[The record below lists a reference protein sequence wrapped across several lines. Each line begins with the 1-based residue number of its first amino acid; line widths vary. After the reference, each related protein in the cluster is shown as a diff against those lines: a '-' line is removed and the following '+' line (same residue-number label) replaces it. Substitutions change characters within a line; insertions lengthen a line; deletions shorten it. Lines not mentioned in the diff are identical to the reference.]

1 MRSGD
6 IFPLPST
13 FQVKN
18 MNIIK
23 SFFVVCV
30 SALAVFG
37 LSGCGVFIKN
47 DAQKNEICQCY
58 WMENY
63 SGKYKW
69 IPSKSIR
76 GMKREITK
84 TECYELDSCDG
95 GLGRSNGGCYKWAFG
110 AENTRIPW

>member
-1 MRSGD
+1 MRTKISV
-6 IFPLPST
+6 ST

-30 SALAVFG
+30 FTSAVLG
-37 LSGCGVFIKN
+37 LSGCGGLIKN

-63 SGKYKW
+63 SGEYKW
-69 IPSKSIR
+69 IPFESII
-76 GMKREITK
+76 GMKRKITK

-95 GLGRSNGGCYKWAFG
+95 GLGRSHGGCYKWAFG
-110 AENTRIPW
+110 AENNRMPW